1 MPELRGCIHAGGHCF
16 GLGDPVTNILLNSI
30 TLLRGEH
37 PPPPPPPSQ
46 TPAGGW
52 FEIASRSYRG
62 LRAFMT
68 AYFRYLSVTQAQRY
82 LCLASHDLSL
92 AIELVQHDRS
102 RAHPPLLPD
111 GGRIKAALTIAAL
124 EAHHPAP
131 DVLAGLMTARYP
143 SDLLYPVM
151 GVVQKQ
157 EPLSTDQVREIME
170 LLAGQWPPTPSP
182 ANIGFWFHPDSSQTA
197 PRGCPLLEFSTPV
210 GEDEDL
216 VAQISIKRTQ
226 DHFGHRPH
234 EYISKLMFR
243 NADSIIKLSN
253 LRMAVGKAGGS
264 GKYGLP
270 SSSDCDAYPCHLRY
284 LKMHLLETIHASYIK
299 ALPDFPAAGH
309 CYGPLDCASD
319 IILNSIWYSIAF
331 PLAQGAEIQLPR
343 GILCTRALSRMESC
357 SLTGMVA
364 ILRGT
369 YNWDSKAICMSDH
382 EAFGFLNDCDCN
394 FMDTLY
400 LNSRDIPFRD
410 AAKAAKHPQHAAFAS
425 FFTALSLD
433 KRNYLKGL
441 IAEHGR
447 ISDFDWD
454 RINKFLQMSLFPSP
468 VSTLC
473 SPGMSTKASGDK
485 LTFVCSELNK
495 VLLEYCYKHPWEPSY
510 KLDIVCGVMES
521 CRSFCH
527 PKLYHVN
534 FLVSIDEDAAN
545 DSRERKLF
553 FAKFWGPCF
562 SQVVQLKSSSCS
574 PVSDYFGCTGEPLFL
589 ILKSF
594 RVIYMLIS
602 RKHHSSHSGD
612 IKGLVDL
619 YSDAAISFYLGI
631 VSIIFNE
638 LNTPTALELVLRC
651 HLGPRTR
658 KIEI

>member
-1 MPELRGCIHAGGHCF
+1 MASLDEASLTSRRGTGTFSCFHGGEEKRPPLDEASLTDGNNIRRGIEEYYEEAARRLPLNEMPELRGCIHAGGHCF

-299 ALPDFPAAGH
+299 ALPDFPAVLGALA
-309 CYGPLDCASD
+309 CSMLSLRLDIATGPWTVPPTS
-319 IILNSIWYSIAF
+319 SST
-331 PLAQGAEIQLPR
+331 PSG
-343 GILCTRALSRMESC
+343 
-357 SLTGMVA
+357 
-364 ILRGT
+364 
-369 YNWDSKAICMSDH
+369 
-382 EAFGFLNDCDCN
+382 
-394 FMDTLY
+394 
-400 LNSRDIPFRD
+400 
-410 AAKAAKHPQHAAFAS
+410 
-425 FFTALSLD
+425 TALPSHLHRVPRFSCHEVSFAREHCLAWSLVP
-433 KRNYLKGL
+433 
-441 IAEHGR
+441 
-447 ISDFDWD
+447 
-454 RINKFLQMSLFPSP
+454 SLAWLPSCVAP
-468 VSTLC
+468 TTGIV
-473 SPGMSTKASGDK
+473 K
-485 LTFVCSELNK
+485 
-495 VLLEYCYKHPWEPSY
+495 PSA
-510 KLDIVCGVMES
+510 
-521 CRSFCH
+521 CRTMR
-527 PKLYHVN
+527 P
-534 FLVSIDEDAAN
+534 LVS
-545 DSRERKLF
+545 STT
-553 FAKFWGPCF
+553 
-562 SQVVQLKSSSCS
+562 V
-574 PVSDYFGCTGEPLFL
+574 
-589 ILKSF
+589 
-594 RVIYMLIS
+594 
-602 RKHHSSHSGD
+602 
-612 IKGLVDL
+612 
-619 YSDAAISFYLGI
+619 
-631 VSIIFNE
+631 
-638 LNTPTALELVLRC
+638 TATSWTLS
-651 HLGPRTR
+651 T
-658 KIEI
+658 